1 MTADERRIRFEAAL
15 EMVEKVYHDYCH
27 DGSKTREEC
36 GKFCDF
42 VTNMINFS
50 SVLKSDATKTPL
62 ANQIDEATR
71 RQAQQNNE
79 DLSPP
84 PQAKEHR

>member
-27 DGSKTREEC
+27 DGSKTREDC

-42 VTNMINFS
+42 VTDMINFS
-50 SVLKSDATKTPL
+50 SVLKNEAAKTPL
-62 ANQIDEATR
+62 DNQIDEAATR
-71 RQAQQNNE
+71 QTQQRQQERPALR
-79 DLSPP
+79 DDFS
-84 PQAKEHR
+84 K